1 MLMKKFLFMLF
12 FVLGYSALILADEYI
27 YCDTIF
33 LKDNQTIIAK
43 AKDISPN
50 QITYVMC
57 DYQDGQTF
65 TMPMQE
71 IVKINFANGK
81 LLIVQKESDNIPI
94 SPIVAENNQQDK
106 EQNSVSFVQFVQ
118 NEKQKDNDKDTLN
131 NVEELKNVFQ
141 ANFDIAGIFGINR
154 YSYSLGD
161 ETSSGG
167 YVYGGSAIDAIF
179 GIRLRKFA
187 FVGAGISFQTTFH
200 NFNVFSYD
208 IQEVDML
215 LPLFANAKLYYPTKI
230 NINPYLDV
238 NIGGYIGLP
247 SKAIANDGNIKYE
260 IKDKLPDGFYFRVGA
275 GLEIK
280 RFNIGVGYQ
289 LCKPKVSN
297 PSHIGYVKLGI
308 RVGKM

>member
-1 MLMKKFLFMLF
+1 MKKFLFMLF

-57 DYQDGQTF
+57 DYQDGATF

-106 EQNSVSFVQFVQ
+106 EQKSVSFVQFVQ
-118 NEKQKDNDKDTLN
+118 NEEQKDIDKDTLN

-154 YSYSLGD
+154 ITYSDGSV
-161 ETSSGG
+161 SSIAS
-167 YVYGGSAIDAIF
+167 YAYGGPTIEAIF

-187 FVGAGISFQTTFH
+187 FVGAGIGFQTTFA
-200 NFNVFSYD
+200 NFNFLGY

-247 SKAIANDGNIKYE
+247 SKATFNDGNVKYV
-260 IKDKLPDGFYFRVGA
+260 INDKLSDGFYFRVGT